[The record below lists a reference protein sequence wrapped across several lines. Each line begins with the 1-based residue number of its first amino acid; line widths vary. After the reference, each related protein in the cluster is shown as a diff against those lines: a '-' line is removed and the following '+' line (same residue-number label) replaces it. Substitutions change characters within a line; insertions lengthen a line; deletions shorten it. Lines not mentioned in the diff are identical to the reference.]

1 MQGMSLREAVREH
14 GVRVVLR
21 YLYEATTP
29 VAKNFRY
36 VLLGLDV
43 LSIAWI
49 VTASFYGPIPAV
61 LAVDALLGV
70 LLLAEFAMRVAASGR
85 PWHAAT
91 RPLNIADLLAILS
104 LLLAPLLHG
113 ALGFLRVLRTLRLL
127 HSVRLIASLR
137 SDLPFFRRNEEA
149 TLAAAQL
156 GVFLFIMSGL
166 VFESQHRT
174 NPGIANYADALY
186 FTVTTLTTTGFGDIT
201 LPGTTGRMLSVV
213 IMLAGVTLFL
223 RLATALFR
231 PVKVRFT
238 CPNCSLQR
246 HEADAVHCKAC
257 GVVLQIPDEGD
268 G

>member
-1 MQGMSLREAVREH
+1 MSLREAVREH

-21 YLYEATTP
+21 LPLRGHTP

-127 HSVRLIASLR
+127 HSVRLISSLR
-137 SDLPFFRRNEEA
+137 R
-149 TLAAAQL
+149 
-156 GVFLFIMSGL
+156 
-166 VFESQHRT
+166 
-174 NPGIANYADALY
+174 
-186 FTVTTLTTTGFGDIT
+186 
-201 LPGTTGRMLSVV
+201 
-213 IMLAGVTLFL
+213 
-223 RLATALFR
+223 
-231 PVKVRFT
+231 T
-238 CPNCSLQR
+238 CPSSAATRKRRWPPPSSASSCSS
-246 HEADAVHCKAC
+246 
-257 GVVLQIPDEGD
+257 
-268 G
+268 

>member
-1 MQGMSLREAVREH
+1 VEGEVRLKLYKGNTIVTGRRSPHSLYSMKHVTFEDDQGAYDQVDAQGFIKLNALRLRLGAMAGRRGGACSHAGHVAARGGARAWRPRRAAIPLRSHHAGREE
-14 GVRVVLR
+14 L
-21 YLYEATTP
+21 
-29 VAKNFRY
+29 RY

-127 HSVRLIASLR
+127 HSVRLISSLR

-186 FTVTTLTTTGFGDIT
+186 FTVT
-201 LPGTTGRMLSVV
+201 
-213 IMLAGVTLFL
+213 A
-223 RLATALFR
+223 
-231 PVKVRFT
+231 
-238 CPNCSLQR
+238 
-246 HEADAVHCKAC
+246 
-257 GVVLQIPDEGD
+257 
-268 G
+268 